1 MKIPV
6 VITEKEY
13 RKGKPAFDEA
23 EDRYG
28 WVVTAQSESD
38 VAAAVSKSGAKIA
51 VLGVE
56 KYKGPLYEALAG
68 NAAGAKALIARY
80 GVGYDGVDMGECA
93 RHGIVLTITPGALDR
108 SVAEHAMAL
117 MLGFARNLVFGDS
130 EMRSGRFSPRTGFEL
145 AGKKLL
151 IAGFGNIGK
160 QLARMAAFGF
170 GMSVSAYDALSL
182 DVLASREGLGS
193 AEFMQRHGLA
203 DCSRDFDQLAGAADI
218 FSMHMPV
225 LPATLKFMDAA
236 RFARLKEGA
245 VFVNTSRGKL
255 VDESDLYDALSSG
268 RLRGAALDVFEKEP
282 YEPARPDK
290 DLRSLGNV
298 ILTPHT
304 ASDTKEANENMRAL
318 VLCNIDAF
326 CSGAF
331 EKLTA
336 VNRT

>member
-145 AGKKLL
+145 AGKKVADRG
-151 IAGFGNIGK
+151 IRQYRQAIGAHGRIRFRHECIG
-160 QLARMAAFGF
+160 LRCLFPS
-170 GMSVSAYDALSL
+170 MSW
-182 DVLASREGLGS
+182 R
-193 AEFMQRHGLA
+193 
-203 DCSRDFDQLAGAADI
+203 
-218 FSMHMPV
+218 
-225 LPATLKFMDAA
+225 
-236 RFARLKEGA
+236 
-245 VFVNTSRGKL
+245 RGKVSEARNSCSAMGL
-255 VDESDLYDALSSG
+255 PTAPVISTNS
-268 RLRGAALDVFEKEP
+268 
-282 YEPARPDK
+282 PAPRISFRCICP
-290 DLRSLGNV
+290 SCP
-298 ILTPHT
+298 PH
-304 ASDTKEANENMRAL
+304 
-318 VLCNIDAF
+318 
-326 CSGAF
+326 
-331 EKLTA
+331 
-336 VNRT
+336 